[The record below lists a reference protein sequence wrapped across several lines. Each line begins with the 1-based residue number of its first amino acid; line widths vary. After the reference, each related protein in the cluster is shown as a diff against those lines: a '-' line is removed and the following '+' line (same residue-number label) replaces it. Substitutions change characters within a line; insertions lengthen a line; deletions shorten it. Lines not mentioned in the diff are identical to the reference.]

1 MEECKTLFTYT
12 GLGRLSEFNSFIGQP
27 GYPKADVSKD
37 DTITPYLVY
46 NIFNHRNFH
55 TGKREDLIKWI
66 PLRRVAPP
74 HKPRNAHRLQHK
86 P

>member
-12 GLGRLSEFNSFIGQP
+12 GFGRLSEFNSFIGQP

-37 DTITPYLVY
+37 TITPYTISSTTE
-46 NIFNHRNFH
+46 IF
-55 TGKREDLIKWI
+55 TREDLIKWI

-74 HKPRNAHRLQHK
+74 HKPRKAHRLQHK